1 MRYMTML
8 VFWIVAIDKPLLQ
21 LPIST
26 YLHWWQLCYG
36 IAEHCCINNIIISQY
51 LMSFQS
57 TRQHIENYLV
67 VHCRTSSHCSILSY
81 GTMLWRYCWY
91 SNKPSGSMLNLSIL
105 RILLHIRQQEIS
117 STLQYRIALLQEI
130 LVTCIQI
137 VLPQMSGKPCATSW
151 EHAP

>member
-67 VHCRTSSHCSILSY
+67 VHCRTSSYSSFLSY
-81 GTMLWRYCWY
+81 RTMFRRHSWYC
-91 SNKPSGSMLNLSIL
+91 NKPSGSMLNLSIL

>member
-1 MRYMTML
+1 MTMFIL
-8 VFWIVAIDKPLLQ
+8 WIVTVNKPLLQ

-26 YLHWWQLCYG
+26 YLHGWQLCYG

-67 VHCRTSSHCSILSY
+67 VHCRTSSYSSILSY
-81 GTMLWRYCWY
+81 RTMLWRYCWY
-91 SNKPSGSMLNLSIL
+91 CDEPSGSMLNLPIL
-105 RILLHIRQQEIS
+105 RILLHIRQQKIS
-117 STLQYRIALLQEI
+117 CALQYRIALLQEVLI
-130 LVTCIQI
+130 SCIQI
-137 VLPQMSGKPCATSW
+137 VLPHMSGKPCATSW